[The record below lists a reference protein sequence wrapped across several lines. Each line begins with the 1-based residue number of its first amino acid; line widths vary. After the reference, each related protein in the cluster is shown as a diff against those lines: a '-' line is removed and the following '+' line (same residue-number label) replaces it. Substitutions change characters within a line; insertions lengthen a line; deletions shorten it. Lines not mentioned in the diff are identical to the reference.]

1 MEMEKILSPELTFCN
16 VQCVSKKRLLETSA
30 ELIADQVPSVDAN
43 QIYNALIAREQLG
56 STGLGSG
63 IAIPHCRAPKC
74 ESTIGCLVKLETGID
89 FDAIDDKPVDLL
101 FYLLVPENTIE
112 GHLEVL
118 RNLAERFNNSEY
130 CASLRSCSS
139 NTDLFKAATAGL
151 SLSDQSGQTGVA

>member
-1 MEMEKILSPELTFCN
+1 MEMEKILTPELTFCN
-16 VQCVSKKRLLETSA
+16 VQGVSKKRLLETSA
-30 ELIADQVPSVDAN
+30 ELIAKQVPSVDAN

-56 STGLGSG
+56 STGLGNG
-63 IAIPHCRAPKC
+63 IAIPHCRVPKC
-74 ESTIGCLVKLETGID
+74 ESTIGCLIKLEAGIE

-130 CASLRSCSS
+130 CANLRACTS
-139 NTDLFKAATAGL
+139 NGELFNAATADL
-151 SLSDQSGQTGVA
+151 STSEETGQTGVA